1 MPEAEWNDERT
12 RIICELFV
20 EQVRTGNR
28 PNTHL
33 NNIGYRIVA
42 SKFQQRTGLLYT
54 KMQLKNKWDK
64 FKSDYITWKKLL
76 IVGSGLRWDN
86 AKRTFAADDDW
97 WKKINKELPG
107 ARRYRNAGIQN
118 EDKLKIMFDYID
130 NNGVDPSPQAATSG
144 LPSGQDNPRNGVD
157 HSPQAAT
164 DGLPSA
170 QGNPR
175 NGVDHSPLAVDG
187 LPSASDNPMNGMDH
201 SPLATDGLPSAPESP
216 MHGMDDS
223 PQASD
228 DLQPALDSTINVST
242 IISDTSDRNCW
253 VKPTISSGWTTDES
267 RTSDDAHEN
276 LEHMVI
282 HHTKN
287 LQVKNMCSE
296 IRAEGKKALSGI
308 LQILVEVKRLSRG
321 QQLPLSTRGAARR
334 SSARSPEIS
343 PEPPSP
349 EILRPPEVFHA
360 MAACATRR
368 LFRFPLPAPMLPLLP
383 APSPLR
389 RRRGAWAGAARCTA
403 EASGAWGGI
412 VEDDLSELLQVYFCF
427 TTNSCSPHILPRDLR
442 DNLQNE
448 PRKDQLLEIILDLGR
463 RPEAR
468 FLGDSGGEY
477 LRDSEI
483 SQQELE
489 EAQRAVGEFGGDN
502 RAGIE
507 GTLHRISAIRSRKG
521 MVVGLTCRV
530 GRAVT
535 GHVDMVRD
543 LLNYKESILFL
554 GRPGV
559 GKTTVMR
566 EIARVLA
573 DEFQKRVVIVDT
585 SNEIG
590 GDGDIPHA
598 AIGGARRM
606 QVPEPS
612 MQHRVMIEAVEN
624 HMPEVVIVDEI
635 GTEAEAQACRS
646 IAERGVMLIGTAHGE
661 RLANIIKN
669 PILSDLIGGVET
681 VTLGDDEARARRSQ
695 KSILERK
702 APPTFPF
709 LIEMRERHYWVTH
722 RTERS
727 VDMLLNGKKPLV
739 EMEKNMSQRELLVMN

>member
-1 MPEAEWNDERT
+1 
-12 RIICELFV
+12 
-20 EQVRTGNR
+20 
-28 PNTHL
+28 
-33 NNIGYRIVA
+33 
-42 SKFQQRTGLLYT
+42 
-54 KMQLKNKWDK
+54 
-64 FKSDYITWKKLL
+64 
-76 IVGSGLRWDN
+76 
-86 AKRTFAADDDW
+86 
-97 WKKINKELPG
+97 
-107 ARRYRNAGIQN
+107 
-118 EDKLKIMFDYID
+118 MFR
-130 NNGVDPSPQAATSG
+130 Q
-144 LPSGQDNPRNGVD
+144 
-157 HSPQAAT
+157 
-164 DGLPSA
+164 
-170 QGNPR
+170 
-175 NGVDHSPLAVDG
+175 
-187 LPSASDNPMNGMDH
+187 
-201 SPLATDGLPSAPESP
+201 
-216 MHGMDDS
+216 
-223 PQASD
+223 
-228 DLQPALDSTINVST
+228 
-242 IISDTSDRNCW
+242 
-253 VKPTISSGWTTDES
+253 
-267 RTSDDAHEN
+267 
-276 LEHMVI
+276 
-282 HHTKN
+282 
-287 LQVKNMCSE
+287 
-296 IRAEGKKALSGI
+296 
-308 LQILVEVKRLSRG
+308 
-321 QQLPLSTRGAARR
+321 
-334 SSARSPEIS
+334 
-343 PEPPSP
+343 
-349 EILRPPEVFHA
+349 
-360 MAACATRR
+360 
-368 LFRFPLPAPMLPLLP
+368 
-383 APSPLR
+383 
-389 RRRGAWAGAARCTA
+389 RRRGRTWPGIARCAT
-403 EASGAWGGI
+403 EVGTGWGGI
-412 VEDDLSELLQVYFCF
+412 VEDDLSELLQ
-427 TTNSCSPHILPRDLR
+427 ILPRDLR

-448 PRKDQLLEIILDLGR
+448 PRKDQLLEVILDLGR

-468 FLGDSGGEY
+468 FLGDSGGQY

-483 SQQELE
+483 SQKELE
-489 EAQRAVGEFGGDN
+489 DAQKAVGEFGGDN

-590 GDGDIPHA
+590 GDGDVPHA

-669 PILSDLIGGVET
+669 PTLSDLIGGVET

-727 VDMLLNGKKPLV
+727 VDMLLHGKKPLV
-739 EMEKNMSQRELLVMN
+739 EVRKRDSEFQVVIERWATYDGDGL